1 MNDNKKKRNVFYIL
15 AGSMLEHMDSMLFA
29 LYLPIVA
36 GYFFG
41 VQDSDTKWF
50 LGFLAFSL
58 YYSVRPI
65 GALLL
70 GLVGDKYG
78 RKNALLLSIGM
89 MSLATFTMG
98 IAPSYAQAG
107 SYAMVA
113 FLFLR
118 LIQGLSAGGEYG
130 TAMTYLFETAPQDRR
145 LFYGALLISITHIG
159 GLIAAILANLNPEKF
174 QYVFM
179 IAGIIGLLSLKG
191 RVMLTET
198 YIRKKLEKFV
208 FKDYLNQFR
217 WSTYLNVIA
226 ATACAV
232 FIFHTMMVYFNK
244 LITQKFALDMS
255 AALAIN
261 LMLHVIWVI
270 FPPMIGFIGDRFQ
283 IPFPKMMR
291 CGSIATVLIGLPILV
306 LAYLHIHL
314 QSFIIALILMSVSH
328 IMFCTPKLK
337 MICSLFVVNTRNAH
351 VAFSYALGV
360 SVTAA
365 LMPTINNF
373 AYQTFGIYG
382 IAGLMSLFAALGF
395 ISTLSQQ
402 ADQ

>member
-1 MNDNKKKRNVFYIL
+1 MKKNKEKRNVFYIL

-41 VQDSDTKWF
+41 VQNTETKWF

-58 YYSVRPI
+58 YYTVRPL

-70 GLVGDKYG
+70 GVIGDKYG
-78 RKNALLLSIGM
+78 RKNALLLSIAM
-89 MSLATFTMG
+89 MSLATFAMG
-98 IAPSYAQAG
+98 IAPSYAQVG
-107 SYAMVA
+107 FYSTVS

-159 GLIAAILANLNPEKF
+159 GLIAAMFANLNPEKF

-198 YIRKKLEKFV
+198 YVHKKLEQFV
-208 FKDYLNQFR
+208 FRDYFKHFI
-217 WSTYLNVIA
+217 WSNYLNVIA

-232 FIFHTMMVYFNK
+232 FIFHTTMVYFNK
-244 LITQKFALDMS
+244 VIMQKFAVDMS
-255 AALAIN
+255 VVLAIN
-261 LMLHVIWVI
+261 LMLHVVWVV
-270 FPPMIGFIGDRFQ
+270 FPPMVGMIGDRLQ

-291 CGSIATVLIGLPILV
+291 LGSILTIVIGLPVLV
-306 LAYLHIHL
+306 VAYLHSHL
-314 QSFIIALILMSVSH
+314 QSFIVALILISLSH

-337 MICSLFVVNTRNAH
+337 MICSFFAVNIRNAH

-360 SVTAA
+360 SMTAA
-365 LMPTINNF
+365 LMPTMNNF

-382 IAGLMSLFAALGF
+382 TAGLLALFAALGF
-395 ISTLSQQ
+395 VSTLNQKV
-402 ADQ
+402 D